1 MPHVV
6 AAFVCGLLF
15 GGGLAV
21 SDMVNPAKV
30 LNFLDVAGAWDA
42 SLVFVMGGAVAVTA
56 IGYRLVF
63 GRDRPV
69 LADSFSLPTARD
81 VDARLLAGAAVFGV
95 GWGLAGLCPGPA
107 LAGLTYARPET
118 LIFLAAMA
126 VGLIAGRLAADATQP
141 TAPTQQGV

>member
-15 GGGLAV
+15 GAGLAV

-30 LNFLDVAGAWDA
+30 LNFLDVAGTWDA
-42 SLVFVMGGAVAVTA
+42 SLVFVMAGAVAVTA
-56 IGYRLVF
+56 LGYRLVF

-69 LADSFSLPTARD
+69 LAERFSLPTAKD
-81 VDARLLAGAAVFGV
+81 VDARLLTGAAVFGV

-107 LAGLTYARPET
+107 LAGLTYAQPPT

-126 VGLIAGRLAADATQP
+126 VGLIAGRAAADAT
-141 TAPTQQGV
+141 APSPPARERA

>member
-15 GGGLAV
+15 GAGLAV

-30 LNFLDVAGAWDA
+30 LNFLDVAGTWDA
-42 SLVFVMGGAVAVTA
+42 SLVLVMGAAVSVTA
-56 IGYRLVF
+56 LGYRAVF
-63 GRDRPV
+63 GRDRPL
-69 LADSFSLPTARD
+69 LAESFSLPTSRD
-81 VDARLLAGAAVFGV
+81 VDARLLGGAVVFGL

-107 LAGLTYARPET
+107 LAGLTYAQPQT

-126 VGLIAGRLAADATQP
+126 VGLIAGRIASETS
-141 TAPTQQGV
+141 APAPSRQNP